1 MKRKAIEKR
10 RDREEEEEGREDGR
24 REEEERRRGRDEE
37 EGEKV
42 ERRGRRKNGGRRA
55 LGLLFGTNSTQSKQK
70 IIFNFFLTSSPID
83 GGCLIATMP
92 CTFALL
98 GSAFSSCT

>member
-10 RDREEEEEGREDGR
+10 RDREGEEEGREDGR

-55 LGLLFGTNSTQSKQK
+55 LGLLFGTNGTQSKQK
-70 IIFNFFLTSSPID
+70 IIFNSFLPVLPLTGAAS
-83 GGCLIATMP
+83 
-92 CTFALL
+92 
-98 GSAFSSCT
+98 